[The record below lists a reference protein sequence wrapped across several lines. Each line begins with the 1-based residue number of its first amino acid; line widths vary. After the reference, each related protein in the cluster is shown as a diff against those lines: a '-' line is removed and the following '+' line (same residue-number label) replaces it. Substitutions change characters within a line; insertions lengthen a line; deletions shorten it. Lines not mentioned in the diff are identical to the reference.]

1 MAHVQTRKQMRNDI
15 KRKQNTST
23 GFANVS
29 AGDLNSSGKNH
40 EEGELDDSQPLLS
53 QDQED
58 FDEAA
63 EDALIETV
71 LDSQPS
77 WKARLTNQI
86 SPETQ
91 EALSKSRAKRQ
102 SLAEHEQSMTDPLR
116 QDTQLHS
123 AQVTPSLTTS
133 FNNLQ
138 FGNAVSRIEHSA
150 SFNQMDTSRS
160 VFQEGLSEAAG
171 HDAIQQQWLQRQQ
184 TLQQQDRMQDQQWLQ

>member
-1 MAHVQTRKQMRNDI
+1 M
-15 KRKQNTST
+15 
-23 GFANVS
+23 
-29 AGDLNSSGKNH
+29 
-40 EEGELDDSQPLLS
+40 
-53 QDQED
+53 
-58 FDEAA
+58 
-63 EDALIETV
+63 

-102 SLAEHEQSMTDPLR
+102 SLAEHEQSVMDPLR